1 MTLQLLFLNFYRK
14 FYVVKYVET
23 EKDLLKKKEKELKE
37 TINSLLQSREAFL
50 SHYEDSTYQLKQ
62 SIQKRDRKLVLL
74 TEKIHTQIQLFDS
87 MEKEAAAIKQVVNT
101 VEDTVNGK
109 EQEVARLKRKVDQI
123 STLEKDFVE
132 KILHLEKKLS
142 SYQLE
147 LRRRDATINE
157 LEEKLE
163 AAKFTNNFQPQIEE
177 LQKTLLVKDEVI
189 QRLTIEKQTLYLH
202 LGNME
207 VMSRKIQDTLFN
219 VNTEDHK
226 LLSSF
231 LGSQE
236 MSDMI
241 STAKNESLENIIQ
254 ENKQRLPSSTCRYHP
269 GFSPFK
275 ECLLQNNSSEKHVA
289 GSSSHQPCGSPPG
302 AASSEIPAV
311 DDVDKSNGLEAS
323 LIRHLGTENLVTDAQ
338 R

>member
-1 MTLQLLFLNFYRK
+1 MI
-14 FYVVKYVET
+14 KYIDT
-23 EKDLLKKKEKELKE
+23 ERDLLKKKEKELKE
-37 TINSLLQSREAFL
+37 TINSLLQLREAFL
-50 SHYEDSTYQLKQ
+50 NHYEDSTYQLKQ
-62 SIQKRDRKLVLL
+62 SIQKRDRKLLLL

-101 VEDTVNGK
+101 VEDTLNGK

-123 STLEKDFVE
+123 STLEKDFLE
-132 KILHLEKKLS
+132 KILHLERKLS

-177 LQKTLLVKDEVI
+177 KTLLVKDEVI

-207 VMSRKIQDTLFN
+207 VMARKIQDTLFN

-236 MSDMI
+236 MSEMI
-241 STAKNESLENIIQ
+241 STAKNERLKNIIE

-269 GFSPFK
+269 GISPFK
-275 ECLLQNNSSEKHVA
+275 ESLLQNNSSEKHVA

-302 AASSEIPAV
+302 AASSQIPAV
-311 DDVDKSNGLEAS
+311 DDVDKLNGLEAS
-323 LIRHLGTENLVTDAQ
+323 LIGHWGTTENSVTDAQ
-338 R
+338 G